1 MLGTAKK
8 IGLIVGGILL
18 ALPLLAS
25 ATASSVDRITDHIEP
40 LIRTDYIKAPYF
52 LASTTRASVL
62 PYASTTAVSSSN
74 LTSGNCVQASTGGLL
89 VTTSGPCASGTVTA
103 VSVSSANGFAGS
115 SSGGAT
121 PALTL
126 TTTVTG
132 VVKGNG
138 TALSAAANGTD
149 YTLVTAKTCTGS
161 DFFSA
166 VTAAGVFTCTTP
178 AGTTYTGTYPII
190 VTGSVISTAFSTTTN
205 WGLGTNGFVV
215 TSNTGVPFVA
225 ASSSLSLPNTALQN
239 SSITVNSTSIAL
251 GSSGTVTAASSTLL
265 GDNNKFSGTNTFV
278 NSPVFSTLT
287 AGTVN
292 STSGGTL
299 YNTGTSTPTVTAP
312 ITYSGTLGQFIGGV
326 SGTFACTNA
335 SAGVTGCLTGTDWS
349 TFNGKQAAGN
359 YITALTGDVTASGPG
374 SVAATLATVNSN
386 VGAFTNANITVNAKG
401 LVTAAA
407 NGSAST
413 GNVATSTNE
422 TKGQVPYYTST
433 NGTPALIGAVSTT
446 SLAVSSP
453 LTVTGTF
460 GALLGGTNATI
471 NCQTASGTQPGC
483 LSSADWAIFNNKISS
498 TSLSGTGGTTYNS
511 TTGVISSFSY
521 PFPANATTTVL
532 AFTNGFTFAATSTG
546 TNGIDI
552 SSGCFAVSGTCL
564 QTFIQNATAYKTA
577 ANYATAAILAGTPVY
592 NNGTAGVGATLTEVG
607 TGALTVDGQSPS
619 VGQRILVKNQA
630 DQTQNGVYTVTATGS
645 GIASYVLT
653 RATDFDTS
661 NEVYAGVTVP
671 VLAGGTANGD
681 TQWTQSTTG
690 TITMGSS
697 NIVFLETS
705 VGTNVVTSLT
715 GTTNQIT
722 ASASTG
728 AVTLS
733 FPNLVVFP
741 SNASSTLFSTVYGS
755 TTNAFVGALN
765 LPNISGTQC
774 LHSISGV
781 VSGTGSD
788 CGSGGGLTG
797 STGQVAYFSGTNTAV
812 GTSTL
817 FINAASAVGLGTL
830 LPAAKFDVQGTTSD
844 ATSQI
849 ADFWKADGTTAMRI
863 RSDGN
868 VGIGTTSPYA
878 LLSINAP
885 ATALPYFV
893 IGSSTAEVFKVLS
906 STGNATVSL
915 NGGPTNPQW
924 NMFNIAGNLF
934 FASSTS
940 GSTATSTFA
949 NPNIGSIQFP
959 ANGGCI
965 GCSDIHLSN
974 GIDLRNAKY
983 VQATSTDMT
992 AFVLQDIYT
1001 APAGRRAFIQGYYST
1016 NYTGVTPG
1024 YRVFAKISGSYYA
1037 VSASS
1042 TSGATGTVG
1051 GSAGQF
1057 ILEPG
1062 ESLSVWGAI
1071 TGVYSLRAS
1080 LIEYDASV
1088 PFKSVRVLN
1097 PTASATTTLYTV
1109 PAGVSAAFLPAFP
1122 AVLAGTG
1129 GPAAPVVLAALN
1141 QSNASVN
1148 VSAYVVKSGQV
1159 AINNVNL
1166 IATTAAVG
1174 AGVLTT
1180 SNFLV
1185 GGSSSN
1191 FGTFALNSGDSIAFL
1206 TSASLGT
1213 TGIIWTNIF
1222 EH

>member
-178 AGTTYTGTYPII
+178 AGTTYTGTYPIV

-483 LSSADWAIFNNKISS
+483 LSSADWLTFNNKISS

-645 GIASYVLT
+645 GIVSYVLT

-690 TITMGSS
+690 TITIGSS
-697 NIVFLETS
+697 NIAFLETS
-705 VGTNVVTSLT
+705 VGTNVVTSLIA
-715 GTTNQIT
+715 GTNI
-722 ASASTG
+722 SLSGSTG
-728 AVTLS
+728 AVTIS
-733 FPNLVVFP
+733 GIGYPFP
-741 SNASSTLFSTVYGS
+741 SNATSTLINFNGGAS
-755 TTNAFVGALN
+755 TTQLSVTQRAYFGATATTTIDSTGNIVIPSGSGLTITGKSDGCATFATGVLN
-765 LPNISGTQC
+765 S
-774 LHSISGV
+774 
-781 VSGTGSD
+781 TGSA
-788 CGSGGGLTG
+788 CGSGGGG
-797 STGQVAYFSGTNTAV
+797 FAYPWTPTNSFGVIASA
-812 GTSTL
+812 TSTTVL
-817 FINAASAVGLGTL
+817 LTQGLNAS
-830 LPAAKFDVQGTTSD
+830 TTVR
-844 ATSQI
+844 
-849 ADFWKADGTTAMRI
+849 F
-863 RSDGN
+863 GN
-868 VGIGTTSPYA
+868 AGVAGQFNWDSIKGVLGIGTTTPQY
-878 LLSINAP
+878 LLQ
-885 ATALPYFV
+885 L
-893 IGSSTAEVFKVLS
+893 
-906 STGNATVSL
+906 
-915 NGGPTNPQW
+915 
-924 NMFNIAGNLF
+924 
-934 FASSTS
+934 ASSAAPQLALSDGSLTS
-940 GSTATSTFA
+940 PQFVFRSSGNTLYIATSSPSTFA
-949 NPNIGSIQFP
+949 TSSGPGMAITYDGTTFTSPEDDIVIKTWQALGSTIKAQ
-959 ANGGCI
+959 
-965 GCSDIHLSN
+965 
-974 GIDLRNAKY
+974 
-983 VQATSTDMT
+983 
-992 AFVLQDIYT
+992 
-1001 APAGRRAFIQGYYST
+1001 
-1016 NYTGVTPG
+1016 
-1024 YRVFAKISGSYYA
+1024 
-1037 VSASS
+1037 
-1042 TSGATGTVG
+1042 TVG
-1051 GSAGQF
+1051 ADISRLVSSLNLTDGQVRF
-1057 ILEPG
+1057 VAVYISKPQY
-1062 ESLSVWGAI
+1062 I
-1071 TGVYSLRAS
+1071 TGVKWLQIVQGNY
-1080 LIEYDASV
+1080 
-1088 PFKSVRVLN
+1088 
-1097 PTASATTTLYTV
+1097 TADNDNGVGLYTYSGGTLTQVARDTNNGNVWKAAANTYAQEPFTAPYFATPGLYYIGYIYNNSAQVTV
-1109 PAGVSAAFLPAFP
+1109 PSAA
-1122 AVLAGTG
+1122 
-1129 GPAAPVVLAALN
+1129 
-1141 QSNASVN
+1141 
-1148 VSAYVVKSGQV
+1148 
-1159 AINNVNL
+1159 I
-1166 IATTAAVG
+1166 
-1174 AGVLTT
+1174 TT
-1180 SNFLV
+1180 S
-1185 GGSSSN
+1185 
-1191 FGTFALNSGDSIAFL
+1191 
-1206 TSASLGT
+1206 SLGT
-1213 TGIIWTNIF
+1213 NAANGDFTNSAKLYGSINTQTTLPTSQLMSGVTTSSTVYWAALY
-1222 EH
+1222 